1 MVHRTSI
8 SSYLHWCRNWCTQGP
23 IHDNRLFI
31 VDILPA
37 NQPFLE
43 ARPAGFEPATR
54 GLEVRIDK
62 FTAVRRCPETGLDK
76 ASVSM
81 TRPPSFTDVQA
92 RCRQTVVNRYKSQ
105 DPLQCCKAE
114 LVPLVLGDE
123 VSHRS
128 CSSIRPYYR

>member
-54 GLEVRIDK
+54 GLEVRCSVLLSYGRIGLTMRITPRPGEAIIPGGSNAAAIDIK
-62 FTAVRRCPETGLDK
+62 ARHPE
-76 ASVSM
+76 
-81 TRPPSFTDVQA
+81 
-92 RCRQTVVNRYKSQ
+92 
-105 DPLQCCKAE
+105 
-114 LVPLVLGDE
+114 
-123 VSHRS
+123 H
-128 CSSIRPYYR
+128 